1 VSGNCANSMIA
12 YSKGLRRLMSLT
24 SIKRNGNFEIIPNQQ
39 GYNMTPSSVMLRDF
53 PKAGRL
59 AGSWSPEGAIVGSQR
74 LVGRKFDESEV
85 QREIKQWF
93 AAGSLLYTILL
104 NNVVAGRAPSQLSR
118 GMASHS
124 MPRMG
129 LRPLTWRTLP

>member
-1 VSGNCANSMIA
+1 
-12 YSKGLRRLMSLT
+12 MSLT

-39 GYNMTPSSVMLRDF
+39 GYNMTPSSVMLKDF

-59 AGSWSPEGAIVGSQR
+59 AGSWFPERAIVGSQR

-85 QREIKQWF
+85 QREINQRL
-93 AAGSLLYTILL
+93 AASSLLYTILL
-104 NNVVAGRAPSQLSR
+104 NNIVTGSGPSQLSR

-129 LRPLTWRTLP
+129 PRPLTWRTLP